1 MRAFCK
7 NFPANGIFV
16 LLMTGL
22 ALIIIP
28 GCGRNYYKNLYHLI
42 SEKVDVKIRDSKMLV
57 SAEYV
62 LYNPADKD
70 DYDVFEYNFPC
81 IEGMGDVRGV
91 HIWYFPGYK
100 KGRKVIYGWSDMYVL
115 FPLTMP
121 AGKKSL
127 LRVECEQD
135 LKGKMGSY
143 VLLSAHSKDP
153 MFEKLAL
160 SIQLPEGAAL
170 KKSTYPLYEID
181 GGRFPSY
188 YMVSENKKL
197 PADFIFTWE

>member
-1 MRAFCK
+1 M
-7 NFPANGIFV
+7 V
-16 LLMTGL
+16 
-22 ALIIIP
+22 
-28 GCGRNYYKNLYHLI
+28 
-42 SEKVDVKIRDSKMLV
+42 SEKVDIKIRGSKMLV
-57 SAEYV
+57 NAEYV

-70 DYDVFEYNFPC
+70 DYDVFEYGFPC
-81 IEGMGDVRGV
+81 IEGMGNVRGV

-100 KGRKVIYGWSDMYVL
+100 KGREVIYGWGDTYVL

-121 AGKKSL
+121 AGNRSL
-127 LRVECEQD
+127 LLVEYEQD

-153 MFEKLAL
+153 MFKKLIL
-160 SIQLPEGAAL
+160 SVQLPEGAAL
-170 KKSTYPLYEID
+170 KKSTYPVYEID

-188 YMVSENKKL
+188 YMVSEDKKS